1 MNARLV
7 VNILR
12 DQDAADR
19 AADAMLS
26 LENRER
32 YLAQS
37 AATIAGHPAP
47 LPEREPLSMDGVR
60 ADFDRMFEV
69 AR

>member
-7 VNILR
+7 VNVLR
-12 DQDAADR
+12 DRDAADR

-37 AATIAGHPAP
+37 AATVAGHPAP
-47 LPEREPLSMDGVR
+47 LPERAALSPTGGR
-60 ADFDRMFEV
+60 ADFDRMFGV
-69 AR
+69 RA